1 MPASP
6 GVLLALLLLTAVVIG
21 LAAWGVGAGRRVGLL
36 REAALVLFAY
46 FAYFAVRGTTEGD
59 LASALEHARQIAQL
73 ERALGL
79 FVEPALQAAVIGQHW
94 LVTLFNWIYIWGHWP
109 FIGVVAI
116 WLFYARPLAY
126 RSFRNAF
133 LISGAIGLAFFMAF
147 PMAPPR
153 LAEFG
158 LVDTVV
164 EHSNFYR
171 LLQPPQLTNQYAA
184 FPSLHFGWNL
194 LIGIALIREA
204 PRLALRALGVLMP
217 LLMLVAIVLTANHYI
232 IDAVAGAIVALV
244 GLLLARRIERRR
256 RAPEGTAPE
265 GAASAA

>member
-46 FAYFAVRGTTEGD
+46 FAYFAVRGATESE

-194 LIGIALIREA
+194 IVGIAIFRHGSHIIGKIIGV
-204 PRLALRALGVLMP
+204 ALPVLMF
-217 LLMLVAIVLTANHYI
+217 ASIVLTANHYI
-232 IDAVAGAIVALV
+232 IDGLAGAALALIGLFAALMLHQLSQRRASAQRLSVAG
-244 GLLLARRIERRR
+244 
-256 RAPEGTAPE
+256 
-265 GAASAA
+265 